1 MVKAADINWGK
12 SRHEAIM
19 FASALLLLLLHG
31 LVLPHLGVSLTI
43 SRELLM
49 QPALYIPILAL
60 WAFIVLE
67 SALGMR
73 YAQARWRSVVLRF
86 LIIAIVPPSR
96 MALATHAPPGWI
108 WLPVR
113 GWQLR
118 GNELFERL
126 ERWLAIPMLLITL
139 LIVPV
144 VIIELFF
151 QAEIAAY
158 AELELYLHWA
168 TTLVWFAFAA
178 EFILLISVTPNK
190 LTYCKQH
197 WINIII
203 IILPLVAFLRTL
215 VVVQMLKVNQAV
227 KLLRAYR
234 LRGLLMR
241 TQRIALLL
249 NLIDRVRQLNPERYL
264 QVLRE
269 REQYALRKLTKLR
282 AQIRATEARVAK
294 KQARRS
300 R

>member
-1 MVKAADINWGK
+1 
-12 SRHEAIM
+12 M
-19 FASALLLLLLHG
+19 FVSALLLLLLHG

-49 QPALYIPILAL
+49 QPTVYIPILAL
-60 WAFIVLE
+60 WAFIVIE

-73 YAQARWRSVVLRF
+73 YAQARWRTVMLRL
-86 LIIAIVPPSR
+86 LIITIVPPSR
-96 MALATHAPPGWI
+96 MAIATHAPPGWI
-108 WLPVR
+108 WLPIK

-144 VIIELFF
+144 VIVELFF
-151 QAEIAAY
+151 QAEIAAS
-158 AELELYLHWA
+158 AELERMLHWV

-178 EFILLISVTPNK
+178 EFILLVSVTPNK

-197 WINIII
+197 WVNIII

-269 REQYALRKLTKLR
+269 REQYALLKLTKLR
-282 AQIRATEARVAK
+282 AQIRETETRLAK